1 MNTPD
6 QPTGSSLGS
15 LRVDVALFAYI
26 VGAMA
31 ASRGKTVAIVIAI
44 VLAVAATP
52 LLLIGVW
59 KAHTRSV
66 EAAALTEAHSM
77 LPAKAHVVSE
87 QAQSCGSDA
96 GAAHR
101 CVSIVFRLGGSIA
114 DQIATF
120 EAQAEDRGWES
131 LSQSQSP
138 GAYSLTFVKPP
149 ERIEVTLRDPASAAC
164 HPEGSPSGS
173 CANTLARFPYG
184 S

>member
-1 MNTPD
+1 
-6 QPTGSSLGS
+6 
-15 LRVDVALFAYI
+15 
-26 VGAMA
+26 MA
-31 ASRGKTVAIVIAI
+31 ASRGKTVAIV
-44 VLAVAATP
+44 LAVGATP

-101 CVSIVFRLGGSIA
+101 CVNIVFRLGGSIP

-120 EAQAEDRGWES
+120 KAQAQDRGWQRFSE
-131 LSQSQSP
+131 SQSP
-138 GAYSLTFVKPP
+138 GAYSLIFVKPP
-149 ERIEVTLRDPASAAC
+149 ERIEVTLFDPASPAC
-164 HPEGSPSGS
+164 HPEGSSRGA
-173 CANTLARFPYG
+173 CANTLVRFPYG
-184 S
+184 G